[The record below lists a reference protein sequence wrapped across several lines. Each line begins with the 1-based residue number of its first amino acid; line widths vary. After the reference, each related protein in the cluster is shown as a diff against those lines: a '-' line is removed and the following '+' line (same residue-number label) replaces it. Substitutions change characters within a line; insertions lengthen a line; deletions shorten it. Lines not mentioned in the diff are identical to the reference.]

1 MKEIFEKVILGN
13 TILAYL
19 TALIILIVG
28 IIAIKILALFIRK
41 KIMGKI
47 PEHKMNLIQFLLT
60 GVFTKITPLLYYGI
74 FYFSVSTLNL
84 NESFL
89 SAIKL
94 VGIGVLTFVC
104 VKIITQTLRFFISQ
118 YTIKKEGGNV
128 EKVKELGGLL
138 TTINILVW
146 AVAIVFFLDNIGVK
160 ITTVLAGLGI
170 GGVAIALAA
179 QTILADLF
187 SYFAIFFD
195 KPFAVGDF
203 IIIDNFLGSVEY
215 IGIKTTRIR
224 SLSGEQV
231 VFSNRD
237 LTNSR
242 IKNYKRMEKRRV
254 VFQLGIVYQTPVEK
268 LKEIPKIVESII
280 RNIADTQF
288 DRCHFFSFGDFSLI
302 FETVYYVLS
311 PDYNKYMDIQQEINL
326 RIAQE
331 FEKRKIEFAYP
342 TQSIF
347 LNKLN

>member
-19 TALIILIVG
+19 SALIVFIVG
-28 IIAIKILALFIRK
+28 VVVIKVFMVFIRK

-47 PEHKMNLIQFLLT
+47 PEHKMNLIEFLLT
-60 GVFTKITPLLYYGI
+60 KVFAKIIPLLYYGI
-74 FYFSVSTLNL
+74 FYFSISTLNL
-84 NESFL
+84 NKSFL

-94 VGIGVLTFVC
+94 VGLGVLTFVC
-104 VKIITQTLRFFISQ
+104 VKIITQTLKFFISQ
-118 YTIKKEGGNV
+118 YTIKKEGGDIA
-128 EKVKELGGLL
+128 KVKELGGLL
-138 TTINILVW
+138 TTINILIW
-146 AVAIVFFLDNIGVK
+146 AIAIIFFLDNIGFK

-203 IIIDNFLGSVEY
+203 IIVDGFLGSVEY

-231 VFSNRD
+231 IFSNRD

-254 VFQLGIVYQTPVEK
+254 VFQLGVVYQTPVEK
-268 LKEIPKIVESII
+268 LKEIPEVIENII
-280 RNIADTQF
+280 KDIADTQF

-302 FETVYYVLS
+302 FEIVYYVLS
-311 PDYNKYMDIQQEINL
+311 SDYNKYMDIQQEINL
-326 RIAQE
+326 RIAEE
-331 FEKRKIEFAYP
+331 FEKRQIEFAYP
-342 TQSIF
+342 TQTIY
-347 LNKLN
+347 LNK